1 MPFHSLYSPVIH
13 WHDMISMY
21 LLIFFSF
28 TLTAKHFLLSPKT
41 PGKWKKKNQNWGS
54 HFVIFNFVDNAILS
68 RNQIDWNIKR
78 VTPATGEPIHSV
90 ACVDMIKVN
99 SGSFP
104 HEHALAHSHSKS
116 TNYFFIFFGFCSCWS
131 TSNTTQYKLV
141 EEGQTGDSDCC
152 FKRILS
158 ISIDDMCCFNS
169 IMSMWNNDSRQKP
182 NIIRRMGQIAS
193 N

>member
-28 TLTAKHFLLSPKT
+28 TLTAKHFLLSPVT
-41 PGKWKKKNQNWGS
+41 PGEWKKKYQNWGS

-116 TNYFFIFFGFCSCWS
+116 TNYFFIFLVFVVVEVLQ
-131 TSNTTQYKLV
+131 TQHNINWL
-141 EEGQTGDSDCC
+141 
-152 FKRILS
+152 KRVKQETLIVALNEFFQSQLMTCVVS
-158 ISIDDMCCFNS
+158 IQLCQCETMTVVKN
-169 IMSMWNNDSRQKP
+169 
-182 NIIRRMGQIAS
+182 QI
-193 N
+193 